1 MVTNISQNMHG
12 KICMVT
18 GANSGV
24 GKAIALGLARLG
36 ATLVIVCRVQG
47 KGEAARAEIV
57 AQSGNSPVVLMIA
70 DLSVLVSVR
79 KLAEEFKSQFPK
91 LDVLVN
97 NAATVKFTRTLTPDG
112 FETMFATN
120 HLAPFLL
127 TNLLL
132 DSLQA
137 SGEARVLNITAPSTV
152 RLNFDDLQSER
163 RFSSLTTFGASKM
176 GNLLFTFELARRLA
190 GRGVVVNAIHPGLVK
205 SNLMREAPAPMRWF
219 TNLMSTK
226 SEHAADMIVRVATAP
241 EFAGESGHFYR
252 DGKEIKA
259 DAFALDPENQQR
271 LWQVSAELAKLNVQT

>member
-226 SEHAADMIVRVATAP
+226 PERATDMIVRVATAP